1 MMLLEDKLIV
11 GLYIRGADLDPD
23 LVTKRLGIVPSR
35 SQQKGETRATPTNRD
50 YVTKVGLWGLISDLV
65 FNCVS

>member
-1 MMLLEDKLIV
+1 MLLEDKLIV

-35 SQQKGETRATPTNRD
+35 SQQKGETEQRLPT
-50 YVTKVGLWGLISDLV
+50 VIT
-65 FNCVS
+65 